1 MRRVDPG
8 GGGPDLVEMIG
19 DWIARADPSAPPPLL
34 GIAGSQGSGKST
46 LAGAIAERFDCAA
59 LSLDDVYLTRAERR
73 ALAARVHPLFAVR
86 GPPGTH
92 DLNLLNAVI
101 DRLRR
106 AGPGDGTPL
115 PRFDKLA
122 DDRAPPIDW
131 PVFRGRPRAVV
142 IEGWC
147 LGAMPQD
154 ARALANPVN
163 DLERVRDPG
172 GVWRRAVNA
181 RLAGDYAETFARMDT
196 LVFLRAPAFERVL
209 DWRAEQ
215 ETGLLG
221 VQRLTPERR
230 AALGDFIQHY
240 ERLTRHMLAG
250 GVGADLTV
258 ALDDQRRPLGAV
270 GRLARF

>member
-8 GGGPDLVEMIG
+8 LVERIG
-19 DWIARADPSAPPPLL
+19 DWIARADPSGPPPLL

-46 LAGAIAERFDCAA
+46 LARTVAERFDCAA
-59 LSLDDVYLTRAERR
+59 LSLDDVYLTKAERR
-73 ALAARVHPLFAVR
+73 ALAAQIHPLFAVR

-101 DRLRR
+101 DGLRR
-106 AGPGDGTPL
+106 AGPGDETPL

-122 DDRAPPIDW
+122 DDRAPRADW

-142 IEGWC
+142 VEGWC
-147 LGAMPQD
+147 LGTTPED
-154 ARALANPVN
+154 AQALATPVN
-163 DLERVRDPG
+163 DLERVRDPD

-181 RLAGDYAETFARMDT
+181 RLAGDYAETFARLDT

-215 ETGLLG
+215 EAGLLG

-250 GVGADLTV
+250 GVGADLIL
-258 ALDDQRRPLGAV
+258 ALDDRRTPVGAV
-270 GRLARF
+270 GRLARS